1 VVSRAVIVGGGHNGL
16 IAACYLARAGLAVT
30 VLEQADAAGGG
41 SRTEET
47 VPGFRFDTHSAAHNI
62 INMTEIPAELD
73 LAAAGL
79 TYREMD
85 PFAAGFLP
93 DGRVVRFH
101 RSVDATIAS
110 IAEHEAAEARRYGE
124 FIERAMPAVEVATAG
139 LTRATSG
146 PAVLRAGLA
155 RLGSARRAVR
165 RAGGVGSLVQDVLAP
180 YGGLLA
186 QTLDTELVRAP
197 IAAFAAHG
205 AVGPSAAGGGFFAL
219 WQAAYHRFG
228 QWHAVGGAQALTD
241 ALVTRLGSFGGR
253 LRTGAAVR
261 RIATGSSG
269 VTGVELEDGERIA
282 ADVVVTAMDPAT
294 ALLTLLDP
302 PLSGPAGRR
311 LAGVHRSN
319 TVQMVVHLATTA
331 LPAYPGARAGDWNGL
346 QSLVDSL
353 DDLAD
358 AFRQGEAGYLPDN
371 VPTYA
376 FTPSAIDDTLAPP
389 GQHTVYLACPSAPF
403 RVRGGW
409 AAHGEAFA
417 DAMVEALDKH
427 APGFAASV
435 VGRHVRTPELMA
447 AELRWPGAH
456 PMIID
461 ITPDQL
467 SFLRPTPQLSGH
479 RTPVPGLFV
488 SGGGTAPTAGI
499 AGVPGQAAALAV
511 LRTQRGRRRGRRGE
525 G

>member
-1 VVSRAVIVGGGHNGL
+1 MSRAVIVGGGHNGL

-110 IAEHEAAEARRYGE
+110 IAEHDAAEARRYGE

-186 QTLDTELVRAP
+186 QTLDT
-197 IAAFAAHG
+197 
-205 AVGPSAAGGGFFAL
+205 
-219 WQAAYHRFG
+219 
-228 QWHAVGGAQALTD
+228 
-241 ALVTRLGSFGGR
+241 
-253 LRTGAAVR
+253 
-261 RIATGSSG
+261 
-269 VTGVELEDGERIA
+269 
-282 ADVVVTAMDPAT
+282 
-294 ALLTLLDP
+294 
-302 PLSGPAGRR
+302 
-311 LAGVHRSN
+311 
-319 TVQMVVHLATTA
+319 
-331 LPAYPGARAGDWNGL
+331 
-346 QSLVDSL
+346 
-353 DDLAD
+353 
-358 AFRQGEAGYLPDN
+358 
-371 VPTYA
+371 
-376 FTPSAIDDTLAPP
+376 
-389 GQHTVYLACPSAPF
+389 
-403 RVRGGW
+403 
-409 AAHGEAFA
+409 
-417 DAMVEALDKH
+417 
-427 APGFAASV
+427 
-435 VGRHVRTPELMA
+435 
-447 AELRWPGAH
+447 
-456 PMIID
+456 
-461 ITPDQL
+461 
-467 SFLRPTPQLSGH
+467 
-479 RTPVPGLFV
+479 
-488 SGGGTAPTAGI
+488 
-499 AGVPGQAAALAV
+499 
-511 LRTQRGRRRGRRGE
+511 
-525 G
+525 